1 MKFFKIIFFLFLI
14 NISSFS
20 QVNNQIII
28 AQEGAPRTF
37 DPHFGNDGFSLR
49 INRLIYSRLIEKN
62 CNMKN
67 ELGLVKSYKII
78 SSKEID
84 FKLKDNIFF
93 QNGDL
98 ITSEDIKFSFERMK
112 KSPKIAA
119 FLPPIE
125 KIEIIDEKN
134 FKMILSN
141 SFSPIIDSLTHP
153 ALSIIS
159 KKYMEKNE
167 QILKTSP
174 MGSGKYI
181 LKKYNIGDYI
191 LLERNENFYSEK
203 GKYKILKIKEIP
215 LAVNR
220 TIALETNEVDLSITV
235 PYKDKE
241 FIDKNKNLKYIYKP
255 SYSYTYLGLNLKKDY
270 FKNTN
275 LRKAIDLAI
284 NKSEILKIVL
294 NNEGRIADSP
304 VAKGVLGYDKN
315 INSKNEFNPEKAKKL
330 LENKKYKLTLA
341 TLNNEIDSTTA
352 ELIQGYLKNIGI
364 EIEIFKLEPNLYW
377 TKTSKGEYDMFIGNW
392 GCVTGEADYALY
404 PTHHTKGIKS
414 GTNRTYLSNKDID
427 NLLDKARETIDIKE
441 RCKLYS
447 EIQKKIIK
455 EKSEIMLFYR
465 NLNAGINV
473 NKSFELY
480 PIPVHDYS
488 I

>member
-304 VAKGVLGYDKN
+304 VAKGVLG
-315 INSKNEFNPEKAKKL
+315 
-330 LENKKYKLTLA
+330 
-341 TLNNEIDSTTA
+341 
-352 ELIQGYLKNIGI
+352 
-364 EIEIFKLEPNLYW
+364 
-377 TKTSKGEYDMFIGNW
+377 KT
-392 GCVTGEADYALY
+392 
-404 PTHHTKGIKS
+404 
-414 GTNRTYLSNKDID
+414 
-427 NLLDKARETIDIKE
+427 
-441 RCKLYS
+441 
-447 EIQKKIIK
+447 
-455 EKSEIMLFYR
+455 
-465 NLNAGINV
+465 
-473 NKSFELY
+473 
-480 PIPVHDYS
+480 
-488 I
+488 